1 METWILIAAGAY
13 FLTAITFVIDKYLL
27 ALPIPKPLTYAFW
40 VAMLSASVVF
50 LIPFFEILIPG
61 ATYLLISLASGS
73 AFFMGLIFLYK
84 TMLRSD
90 VSVASTQVGVLTS
103 IFTYIFSYL
112 ILSEILPL
120 HNTAALA
127 LLVVG
132 ILLLGRVGKKIM
144 LQAIMA
150 GAFIALS
157 FVTLKWTFTQGD
169 FVNGLFWTRIG
180 FVGAA
185 AASLISSKARKEIRA
200 VTQKVSIK
208 SKGVFVFNK
217 ILAGVAFILLYYAIS
232 QGNVT
237 IINALLGLQFLFVFL
252 IALTLRNKLPM
263 LEERLER
270 KDIIVKFTG
279 ILLILAG
286 FLAILL

>member
-1 METWILIAAGAY
+1 
-13 FLTAITFVIDKYLL
+13 
-27 ALPIPKPLTYAFW
+27 
-40 VAMLSASVVF
+40 
-50 LIPFFEILIPG
+50 
-61 ATYLLISLASGS
+61 
-73 AFFMGLIFLYK
+73 
-84 TMLRSD
+84 MLRSD

-252 IALTLRNKLPM
+252 IALALRNKLPM